1 MPIPPLALHIPDGFL
16 SVPVAVAG
24 WALTVMMIGLA
35 LHRTRDRLGERQI
48 PLMGILAAFVFAAQ
62 MINFPVAGGTSGH
75 LLGGALVAILI
86 GPWAASLVMTAV
98 VGVQALLFQDGGLL
112 ALGFNIFNMGILSAF
127 TGYALYALARRL
139 GRGSRLAGYAG
150 AAAGAWAGVMAAAA
164 ATSFQLAASSTAP
177 LGVALPAMLGVHA
190 LIGIG
195 EALITV
201 GALVFIGQ
209 TRPDLLHERHAD
221 TSRGSGWVAV
231 GLLIA
236 LAVAFASPLASPHPD
251 GLERVAEDQG
261 FIEAAQGP
269 AYEILPDY
277 QAPFVQNEA
286 LATIL
291 SGVIGVG
298 VVAGLGMIMART
310 AARRS
315 GQRSADSRTASKP

>member
-1 MPIPPLALHIPDGFL
+1 MPIPSVALHIPDGFL
-16 SVPVAVAG
+16 SVPVAIAG
-24 WALTVMMIGLA
+24 WVLTITMIGLA
-35 LHRTRDRLGERQI
+35 LYRTRDGLAERQI

-75 LLGGALVAILI
+75 LLGGTLVAILI
-86 GPWAASLVMTAV
+86 GPWAAALVMTAV

-127 TGYALYALARRL
+127 TGYALYTLVRRI
-139 GRGSRLAGYAG
+139 GGGSRVAGLVG
-150 AAAGAWAGVMAAAA
+150 AAAGAWGGVMVAAA
-164 ATSFQLAASSTAP
+164 ATSLQLAASNTAP

-201 GALVFIGQ
+201 GALAFIGQ
-209 TRPDLLHERHAD
+209 TRPDLLDGRHAD
-221 TSRGSGWVAV
+221 TSRGSGWIAV

-236 LAVAFASPLASPHPD
+236 LAVAFASPLASAHPD

-261 FIEAAQGP
+261 FIIAARAP
-269 AYEILPDY
+269 TYEIIPNY

-286 LATIL
+286 LATIV

-298 VVAGLGMIMART
+298 LVAALGVVVGRT
-310 AARRS
+310 TSRRS
-315 GQRSADSRTASKP
+315 AERSVDGGSAPKP

>member
-1 MPIPPLALHIPDGFL
+1 MPVPIIALHIPDGFL
-16 SVPVAVAG
+16 SVPVAIAG
-24 WALTVMMIGLA
+24 WVLTVMMIGLA
-35 LHRTRDRLGERQI
+35 LHRTRDSLGERQI

-127 TGYALYALARRL
+127 TGYALYTLARRL
-139 GRGSRLAGYAG
+139 GRGSRLGGYVG

-164 ATSFQLAASSTAP
+164 ATSLQLAASSTAP
-177 LGVALPAMLGVHA
+177 LGVVLPAMLGVHA
-190 LIGIG
+190 LIGLG

-209 TRPDLLHERHAD
+209 TRPDLLQERHAD
-221 TSRGSGWVAV
+221 TSRGSGWIAV

-277 QAPFVQNEA
+277 QVPFVHNEA

-298 VVAGLGMIMART
+298 VVAGLGMLMART
-310 AARRS
+310 ARRS
-315 GQRSADSRTASKP
+315 DQRSADSSPASKS